1 MSSSAQGQPRS
12 KFYSIM
18 NNNVHI
24 CKDVP
29 TVFSSDFGQG
39 AGGMTYMSVAT
50 GLEYF
55 PAMTSDEI
63 CGTPPICN
71 ERCMKWA
78 YCETL
83 SIGPCM
89 PQSVTFMCAQAP
101 MCLCGLHTALHC
113 CQCDKTHFSD
123 MCFRVNTCY
132 TFTFTFPTVPIFSTD
147 SLLA

>member
-1 MSSSAQGQPRS
+1 
-12 KFYSIM
+12 M

-24 CKDVP
+24 CKNVP

-71 ERCMKWA
+71 EGCMKWA

-83 SIGPCM
+83 II
-89 PQSVTFMCAQAP
+89 
-101 MCLCGLHTALHC
+101 GLHTALHC

-123 MCFRVNTCY
+123 MCFRVNTQLRDKALPLCMAH
-132 TFTFTFPTVPIFSTD
+132 FVVP
-147 SLLA
+147 LL